1 MTRSGRPCAE
11 NNTRVGP
18 SPACASPSLSSATE
32 AAIAEADEMLEIFSA
47 LLRIAQIE
55 AGAQK
60 SAFATV
66 DISELARSVG
76 EAYLP
81 AAEDSQH
88 RLVLEVQDGVTFNGD
103 RQLLAQMLSNLI
115 ENALHHT
122 PDGTIVTVT
131 VRKPA
136 GKLEIEVADTGPGIP
151 QAERDKVFERFYRLD
166 RSRGTRRQ
174 SRIGEPP
181 PKQGV
186 GIEQQPHQAWGG
198 KTLAF
203 SISSSSAGVKHGA
216 MMSSYESFRSFHRP
230 GCRQFEAVK
239 RRENAGHN
247 VADERVVACHGAV
260 AESDEG
266 ATVTDRS
273 CEG

>member
-1 MTRSGRPCAE
+1 MGVTLLGDVFLALAQPRLLEDAREHAATTGDYA
-11 NNTRVGP
+11 
-18 SPACASPSLSSATE
+18 SATE

-88 RLVLEVQDGVTFNGD
+88 RLVLEIQDGVTFNGD

-166 RSRGTRRQ
+166 RSRGTAGSGLGLALVKAIAGLHGLSIRLEERTPGLAVV
-174 SRIGEPP
+174 IGR
-181 PKQGV
+181 
-186 GIEQQPHQAWGG
+186 
-198 KTLAF
+198 
-203 SISSSSAGVKHGA
+203 SS
-216 MMSSYESFRSFHRP
+216 
-230 GCRQFEAVK
+230 
-239 RRENAGHN
+239 
-247 VADERVVACHGAV
+247 
-260 AESDEG
+260 
-266 ATVTDRS
+266 
-273 CEG
+273 

>member
-1 MTRSGRPCAE
+1 MVLDPRHGVLLRDPDP
-11 NNTRVGP
+11 R
-18 SPACASPSLSSATE
+18 ACAL
-32 AAIAEADEMLEIFSA
+32 
-47 LLRIAQIE
+47 
-55 AGAQK
+55 
-60 SAFATV
+60 
-66 DISELARSVG
+66 SELARSVG

-166 RSRGTRRQ
+166 RSRGTAGSGLGLALVKAIAGLHGLSIRLEERTPGLAVV
-174 SRIGEPP
+174 IGR
-181 PKQGV
+181 
-186 GIEQQPHQAWGG
+186 
-198 KTLAF
+198 
-203 SISSSSAGVKHGA
+203 SS
-216 MMSSYESFRSFHRP
+216 
-230 GCRQFEAVK
+230 
-239 RRENAGHN
+239 
-247 VADERVVACHGAV
+247 
-260 AESDEG
+260 
-266 ATVTDRS
+266 
-273 CEG
+273 